1 MSTQA
6 KPTLEVTSRDTSGKG
21 VARKLRA
28 VGSVPA
34 VCYGQDSEPKLLSVS
49 VESVE
54 ELFDNP
60 LRQNVV
66 FDLKVDADT
75 VVENVMVKSYQLS
88 PVRRDLLHVD
98 FYIIDLDQ
106 IIRTKVPIKSVGRA
120 AGVREGGILN
130 VIRPDIDIKARPMD
144 IPASIEVDVSNLR
157 VGQTIQAEDVEF
169 PEGVEPG
176 YKANHGLFRVVIPRK
191 RAAAGAEEE
200 EEEVTAE
207 V

>member
-6 KPTLEVTSRDTSGKG
+6 KPTLEVISRDSSGKG

-28 VGSVPA
+28 AGSVPA
-34 VCYGQDSEPKLLSVS
+34 VIYGQDSDPKLLSVS

-54 ELFDNP
+54 DLFDNP

-66 FDLKVDADT
+66 FDLKFEDGT
-75 VVENVMVKSYQLS
+75 TVENVMVKSYQVS

-106 IIRTKVPIKSVGRA
+106 VIRTKVPIRSVGRA

-130 VIRPDIDIKARPMD
+130 VIRPDIDIKARPLD
-144 IPASIEVDVSNLR
+144 IPSAIEVDVSKLA
-157 VGQTIQAEDVEF
+157 VGMTIQAEDVEF

-176 YKANHGLFRVVIPRK
+176 YKANYGLFRVVMPRK
-191 RAAAGAEEE
+191 RAAAAGEEE
-200 EEEVTAE
+200 EEEIE
-207 V
+207 G